1 MKPGVYRWRDIT
13 KEKWERADLLTS
25 LVACGTTIGVQKNK
39 YVCGSEEV
47 PDNFREEAIEKVDDI
62 IEKLR
67 AGRKQE
73 EDITSGALQEVLNTY
88 DRETTRLKEIYEE
101 QVEKRDDFNEVGFLL
116 TDYCTD
122 LYDGKQAHP
131 NTYPPR
137 TLYPGPK
144 PYKPNHQP

>member
-13 KEKWERADLLTS
+13 EEKWGPLDVITS
-25 LVACGTTIGVQKNK
+25 LTACGTTIGVQKNK

-47 PDNFREEAIEKVDDI
+47 PDNFWEEAIENVDDI

-67 AGRKQE
+67 AGRKQG
-73 EDITSGALQEVLNTY
+73 EDITSGALQKALATY

-131 NTYPPR
+131 TYPPR
-137 TLYPGPK
+137 TLYLGPK